1 MAIGLLTPRETVR
14 RPSMGEFSP
23 VPDQHLEEDL
33 MMEFEQ
39 ALTIEPIKSEDDSDH
54 PRLAARR
61 KGKQPIRPTLSVP
74 TSKAKP
80 RLQSPQRYDN
90 KRLRAPPSIQI
101 EINSSDGDDED
112 DIADDTASLQ
122 ADEQAVSVS
131 DYGGIIWPAGVG
143 IGPKSDEVDMKD
155 EHPSAADTPFPELD
169 SVLSPSTVCADRI
182 VPVCPG
188 PFRMTPSYRLG
199 SPILVRGTLLRGAVD
214 GGILG
219 RAGLG
224 DGWGI
229 GREGKATAATATATA
244 AISTT
249 VAGSS
254 TDEPSPAGTVKKSR
268 ILKLSLKKA
277 PAVPKPH
284 VPPAAPSVPMKQER
298 DLQQLI
304 VNGEL
309 ISLSDDS
316 DDDMDVDVDV
326 GAPALFRVQPSPQ
339 RPDGLSTRE
348 SIQSLGVPPPALNI
362 PNVMLRFSRAH
373 IQKAFGGRPR
383 GTVTIVNS
391 NAGRIFYVKQFLC
404 INEKLNPYY
413 PSHAGA
419 HGAMFI
425 FRTGVV
431 PLNTEWAVFCSRRRI
446 GPGPQETFEYV
457 GNYVVRDVNDMPYD
471 EWVGSS
477 VKFKDG
483 WYVDPRSSQGRLS
496 DVRCCRAGHVARQ
509 AKSPKGWASQ
519 NLASRR
525 LVRSAGGITPEQVR
539 RWFDAAGVS
548 LMQRNEWFGL
558 ADVYSLP
565 TWDTIRMPVWGGEF
579 WNSRSIRAVCLFL
592 S

>member
-14 RPSMGEFSP
+14 RPSMGESSL
-23 VPDQHLEEDL
+23 VLDRHLEEDL
-33 MMEFEQ
+33 VMELFEQ
-39 ALTIEPIKSEDDSDH
+39 DLTIEPIKSEDDSDR

-61 KGKQPIRPTLSVP
+61 KGKQPIRLTLSVP
-74 TSKAKP
+74 TSEVKP

-90 KRLRAPPSIQI
+90 KGLRAPPSTVM

-143 IGPKSDEVDMKD
+143 IGPEPGEVDMKD
-155 EHPSAADTPFPELD
+155 EHPSAADAPFPELD
-169 SVLSPSTVCADRI
+169 LVLSPSTVCADRI

-199 SPILVRGTLLRGAVD
+199 SPILGRETLLRRAVD
-214 GGILG
+214 GGVLG
-219 RAGLG
+219 KPGPS
-224 DGWGI
+224 GWGI
-229 GREGKATAATATATA
+229 RKEGKATATTDTA
-244 AISTT
+244 
-249 VAGSS
+249 VADSS
-254 TDEPSPAGTVKKSR
+254 TDEPSPAGTVRKSK
-268 ILKLSLKKA
+268 ILKLRLKKA
-277 PAVPKPH
+277 PAVPRPH
-284 VPPAAPSVPMKQER
+284 VPPATPNAPMKQER
-298 DLQQLI
+298 DPQQLI
-304 VNGEL
+304 INGEL

-326 GAPALFRVQPSPQ
+326 GPPALVRAQPSPQ

-348 SIQSLGVPPPALNI
+348 SIQSLGVPPPSLNI

-373 IQKAFGGRPR
+373 IQRAFGGRPR
-383 GTVTIVNS
+383 GTVTIVKPNP
-391 NAGRIFYVKQFLC
+391 GRIFYVKQFLC

-471 EWVGSS
+471 EWVDSS

-483 WYVDPRSSQGRLS
+483 WYVDPRSS
-496 DVRCCRAGHVARQ
+496 
-509 AKSPKGWASQ
+509 
-519 NLASRR
+519 
-525 LVRSAGGITPEQVR
+525 
-539 RWFDAAGVS
+539 
-548 LMQRNEWFGL
+548 
-558 ADVYSLP
+558 
-565 TWDTIRMPVWGGEF
+565 
-579 WNSRSIRAVCLFL
+579 
-592 S
+592 